1 MELLRSINWMTL
13 IDNSKNLPGYV
24 ILFPKLC
31 FHIQNRTVDK
41 TASRVTKT
49 INIVYFVFRFVMILN
64 AAFIGFVHVAN
75 VFVML
80 IKRCLDKLS
89 SRVLA
94 AYILFC
100 LIKYSDSYS
109 WFIQSIVDQK
119 GGRKSWSAKYMF
131 DVIFG

>member
-1 MELLRSINWMTL
+1 MTL

-75 VFVML
+75 VFSDNFV
-80 IKRCLDKLS
+80 INKKEQVYDK
-89 SRVLA
+89 
-94 AYILFC
+94 IDE
-100 LIKYSDSYS
+100 KK
-109 WFIQSIVDQK
+109 WP
-119 GGRKSWSAKYMF
+119 
-131 DVIFG
+131 